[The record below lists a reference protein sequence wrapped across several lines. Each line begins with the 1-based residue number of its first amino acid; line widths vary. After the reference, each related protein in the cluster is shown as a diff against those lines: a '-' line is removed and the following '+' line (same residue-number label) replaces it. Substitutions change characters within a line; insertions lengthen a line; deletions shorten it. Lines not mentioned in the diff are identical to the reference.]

1 MTTPFS
7 NDDDTGID
15 IIALADS
22 KFQHDENEE
31 FMNFI
36 ARLAFESRRKNESAS
51 AIRSQ
56 GKNET
61 N

>member
-7 NDDDTGID
+7 NDDGTGID
-15 IIALADS
+15 IVALADS
-22 KFQHDENEE
+22 KFQFDENEE
-31 FMNFI
+31 YMNFL
-36 ARLAFESRRKNESAS
+36 AQLAFESRRQNESS
-51 AIRSQ
+51 SVICSQ